1 MTKDFFYEIYVSIQC
16 VNVFSTCQTAL
27 RIIDDF
33 FAKTLYILSYLVV
46 VEKKGLGD

>member
-33 FAKTLYILSYLVV
+33 FCINLYILSHIVV
-46 VEKKGLGD
+46 STLKGR